1 MELLK
6 LAVQIAIGLAAG
18 GFTAA
23 GYFAVIT
30 SVGMI
35 NRIVDVT
42 NTKAYIPYFE
52 EVIIWGAS
60 LGNVW
65 FIFDLPL
72 PAGMPGAVLYGL
84 LSGMFI
90 GLFAVSLA
98 ENTCWVQDCFV
109 PYWQHPS
116 VCRTLPPFP
125 RNVPS
130 MHWMVWKSYWIPD
143 MGERMTVLAATK
155 RRNRKSI

>member
-1 MELLK
+1 MDGMELLK

-72 PAGMPGAVLYGL
+72 PAGMPGAVYTVCFPGC
-84 LSGMFI
+84 LS
-90 GLFAVSLA
+90 
-98 ENTCWVQDCFV
+98 DCL
-109 PYWQHPS
+109 PS
-116 VCRTLPPFP
+116 VWQKILRHCQSL
-125 RNVPS
+125 
-130 MHWMVWKSYWIPD
+130 
-143 MGERMTVLAATK
+143 
-155 RRNRKSI
+155 

>member
-60 LGNVW
+60 LGNGAW
-65 FIFDLPL
+65 RLHRHSCLP
-72 PAGMPGAVLYGL
+72 
-84 LSGMFI
+84 SG
-90 GLFAVSLA
+90 
-98 ENTCWVQDCFV
+98 WY
-109 PYWQHPS
+109 P
-116 VCRTLPPFP
+116 
-125 RNVPS
+125 
-130 MHWMVWKSYWIPD
+130 
-143 MGERMTVLAATK
+143 
-155 RRNRKSI
+155 

>member
-72 PAGMPGAVLYGL
+72 PA
-84 LSGMFI
+84 LSLI
-90 GLFAVSLA
+90 
-98 ENTCWVQDCFV
+98 
-109 PYWQHPS
+109 H
-116 VCRTLPPFP
+116 
-125 RNVPS
+125 
-130 MHWMVWKSYWIPD
+130 I
-143 MGERMTVLAATK
+143 
-155 RRNRKSI
+155 

>member
-1 MELLK
+1 MDGMELLK

-72 PAGMPGAVLYGL
+72 PAGMRRYIRANYTITSGPFTGGTLNAQIVNGMNFIRAMPDGL
-84 LSGMFI
+84 
-90 GLFAVSLA
+90 AKV
-98 ENTCWVQDCFV
+98 V
-109 PYWQHPS
+109 
-116 VCRTLPPFP
+116 
-125 RNVPS
+125 
-130 MHWMVWKSYWIPD
+130 
-143 MGERMTVLAATK
+143 
-155 RRNRKSI
+155 

>member
-1 MELLK
+1 MDGMELLK

-65 FIFDLPL
+65 FIFDLRVRIG
-72 PAGMPGAVLYGL
+72 AGLGFVVLA
-84 LSGMFI
+84 I
-90 GLFAVSLA
+90 GLG
-98 ENTCWVQDCFV
+98 
-109 PYWQHPS
+109 
-116 VCRTLPPFP
+116 
-125 RNVPS
+125 
-130 MHWMVWKSYWIPD
+130 K
-143 MGERMTVLAATK
+143 AAGHLLYYLK
-155 RRNRKSI
+155 LYP

>member
-1 MELLK
+1 MELMQAVK
-6 LAVQIAIGLAAG
+6 LAAEAGIGLAAG

-42 NTKAYIPYFE
+42 NTKAYIPYIE
-52 EVIIWGAS
+52 NLIILGAA

-72 PAGMPGAVLYGL
+72 PVGMAGGLAYGL

-98 ENTCWVQDCFV
+98 ENIKALPIFIRRVRIGTGLGFV
-109 PYWQHPS
+109 
-116 VCRTLPPFP
+116 
-125 RNVPS
+125 
-130 MHWMVWKSYWIPD
+130 
-143 MGERMTVLAATK
+143 VLSIGLGKAAGHLLYYLK
-155 RRNRKSI
+155 LYP

>member
-1 MELLK
+1 MDGMELLK

-65 FIFDLPL
+65 FIFD
-72 PAGMPGAVLYGL
+72 PAAAGRYAGCC
-84 LSGMFI
+84 FI
-90 GLFAVSLA
+90 RSAFRDV
-98 ENTCWVQDCFV
+98 
-109 PYWQHPS
+109 YRI
-116 VCRTLPPFP
+116 VCRQ
-125 RNVPS
+125 S
-130 MHWMVWKSYWIPD
+130 
-143 MGERMTVLAATK
+143 G
-155 RRNRKSI
+155 RKY

>member
-1 MELLK
+1 MDGMELLK

-52 EVIIWGAS
+52 EVIIC
-60 LGNVW
+60 
-65 FIFDLPL
+65 DLPL

-98 ENTCWVQDCFV
+98 ENIKALPIFV
-109 PYWQHPS
+109 RR
-116 VCRTLPPFP
+116 VRIGAGLGF
-125 RNVPS
+125 V
-130 MHWMVWKSYWIPD
+130 
-143 MGERMTVLAATK
+143 VLAIGLGKAAGHLLYYLK
-155 RRNRKSI
+155 LYP

>member
-1 MELLK
+1 MDGMELLK

-23 GYFAVIT
+23 GYFAV
-30 SVGMI
+30 
-35 NRIVDVT
+35 
-42 NTKAYIPYFE
+42 
-52 EVIIWGAS
+52 
-60 LGNVW
+60 GNVW

-98 ENTCWVQDCFV
+98 ENIKALPIFV
-109 PYWQHPS
+109 RR
-116 VCRTLPPFP
+116 VRIGAGLGF
-125 RNVPS
+125 V
-130 MHWMVWKSYWIPD
+130 
-143 MGERMTVLAATK
+143 VLAIGLGKAAGHLLYYLK
-155 RRNRKSI
+155 LYP

>member
-1 MELLK
+1 MDGMELLK

-98 ENTCWVQDCFV
+98 ENIKALPIFV
-109 PYWQHPS
+109 RR
-116 VCRTLPPFP
+116 VRIGAGLGF
-125 RNVPS
+125 V
-130 MHWMVWKSYWIPD
+130 
-143 MGERMTVLAATK
+143 VLAIGLGKAAGHLLYYLK
-155 RRNRKSI
+155 LYP

>member
-1 MELLK
+1 MDGMELLK

-84 LSGMFI
+84 LSGM
-90 GLFAVSLA
+90 LS
-98 ENTCWVQDCFV
+98 DCL
-109 PYWQHPS
+109 PS
-116 VCRTLPPFP
+116 VWQKILRHCQSL
-125 RNVPS
+125 
-130 MHWMVWKSYWIPD
+130 
-143 MGERMTVLAATK
+143 
-155 RRNRKSI
+155 

>member
-1 MELLK
+1 MDGMELLK

-72 PAGMPGAVLYGL
+72 PVCRVLFYTVCFPGC
-84 LSGMFI
+84 LS
-90 GLFAVSLA
+90 
-98 ENTCWVQDCFV
+98 DCL
-109 PYWQHPS
+109 PS
-116 VCRTLPPFP
+116 VWQKILRHCQSL
-125 RNVPS
+125 
-130 MHWMVWKSYWIPD
+130 
-143 MGERMTVLAATK
+143 
-155 RRNRKSI
+155 